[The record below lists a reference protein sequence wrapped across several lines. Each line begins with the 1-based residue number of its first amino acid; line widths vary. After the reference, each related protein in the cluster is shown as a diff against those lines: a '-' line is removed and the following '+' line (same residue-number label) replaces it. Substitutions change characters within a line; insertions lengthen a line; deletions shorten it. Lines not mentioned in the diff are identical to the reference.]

1 MNQLRD
7 PQVAQHKLQPLLR
20 AQSMAEMANHQIL
33 EIMDTDLLGATF
45 LLQTSLKATLDLDP
59 KIPLQQAKTLV

>member
-7 PQVAQHKLQPLLR
+7 PQVAQHKLYPLLQ

-33 EIMDTDLLGATF
+33 EIMDTDLLGAMF
-45 LLQTSLKATLDLDP
+45 LLQTSLKPKPDLDP